1 MNFLLNDFL
10 VKKHIEYALLEDI
23 GYGDISTDFIADDN
37 KILNIELKT
46 REDGIICGLS
56 VFRMVFQVLN
66 PEVCVEFF
74 FKDGDRI
81 KAGDVIAKIQGSQR
95 SILTGERLALNYIQK
110 MSGISTY
117 TNLFVE
123 KIKDYKAKI
132 VDTRKN
138 TPCFRMFEKYA
149 IKVGGATLHRFNLSD
164 CVMLKDNH
172 IAACGSIAA
181 AVKKVRD
188 NISHAHKIEIE
199 CDTKEQVEQA
209 LEAGAD
215 IIMLDN
221 MTPEEMAKA
230 IEIIDGR
237 AETECSGNITKENIA
252 KITAIGVDYV
262 SSGALTHS
270 APILDISLKHLRVV
284 E

>member
-10 VKKHIEYALLEDI
+10 VKKHIEFALLEDI

-46 REDGIICGLS
+46 RENGIICGLS
-56 VFRMVFQVLN
+56 VFKMVFQVLN
-66 PEVCVEFF
+66 PEVKVQFF
-74 FKDGDRI
+74 FKDGDKI

-123 KIKDYKAKI
+123 KIKNYKAKI

-149 IKVGGATLHRFNLSD
+149 IKIGGATLHRFNLSD

-172 IAACGSIAA
+172 IAACGSISA

-199 CDTKEQVEQA
+199 CDTKEQVKEA
-209 LEAGAD
+209 LDAGAD

-221 MTPEEMAKA
+221 MSLEDMNYCVNLIA
-230 IEIIDGR
+230 GR
-237 AETECSGNITKENIA
+237 AIVEASGGVTLDRIA
-252 KITAIGVDYV
+252 DIAATGVDII
-262 SSGALTHS
+262 SSGALCNKAQT
-270 APILDISLKHLRVV
+270 LDLAFDYI
-284 E
+284 EC